1 MSFLNP
7 LFLIALLT
15 VGVPLL
21 IYLLNLRKPKKVRFS
36 TLAFFESLKSTALKR
51 IKIKRWLLLAI
62 RMLAIIALV
71 VAASRPFMPSGMGI
85 GGNNDPIIV
94 GVLIDNSPAMVQVD
108 RNGPFIEQA
117 LNLAGQT
124 IESFD
129 TDNRFLINVTHGEG
143 LNMPALSRS
152 AALNRLS
159 GLQSENKGGYFKER
173 LMQLRN
179 ELAEAEEPNKI
190 LFLITGGQQSHFD
203 ELREDN
209 DDEESEINIQVVK
222 VGSSMAQNTGFRSVD
237 VQSASIEQSGQVQLR
252 TVVENFGEQTARNQ
266 FVSLIVD
273 DELISQQPIEVEA
286 GSHKELL
293 FTLPASDELFT
304 KTEILI
310 EGDELVFDNRFYAAI
325 QLPDVTNVL
334 VVEEN
339 TSARSFNSYLRPL
352 LEAVGS
358 ENDQYSIRFISIGDL
373 SPTEIYSQDAIIMD
387 GVRDIPDYISQPL
400 LDHVQSGAGL
410 FLLPSPE
417 GNLTS
422 YNRLLSSAGSRVYT
436 DVIGNYGSFSSITQ
450 MAAPASGHP
459 IIDLIFD
466 EENPE
471 SIRLNAPDMFYY
483 FRMSSAIADNVFPV
497 ITTTE
502 GNVLMREAR
511 VGTGRIIFSAFGADP
526 GWSNFPIKP
535 FFAPFFFRTVE
546 YLAQGEDSRLNVH
559 YLGSD
564 FQIVSTQNSESFEII
579 KDNESIVPTIRQS
592 FQGSVISYPGEEW
605 SPGWIT
611 VKSDFE
617 SILFSVNQY
626 AMESSLITLD
636 EKELKN
642 LISPYFGNVT
652 VSNLNEEN
660 SALSIAG
667 TASMGREI
675 WFWFIIA
682 AIILLLIESIISR
695 SYKAESLT

>member
-71 VAASRPFMPSGMGI
+71 VAASRPFLPSGI
-85 GGNNDPIIV
+85 GVGGGNDPIII

-117 LNLAGQT
+117 LDLAKQT

-129 TDNRFLINVTHGEG
+129 TDDRFLINVTHGDG
-143 LNMPALSRS
+143 LSTPALSRS

-159 GLQSENKGGYFKER
+159 GLQSENKGGYFRER
-173 LMQLRN
+173 LIQLRN
-179 ELAEAEEPNKI
+179 ELEGAEEPNKI
-190 LFLITGGQQSHFD
+190 LFLFTSGNQSHFD
-203 ELREDN
+203 ELREEI
-209 DDEESEINIQVVK
+209 DDEESEINIQIVK
-222 VGSSMAQNTGFRSVD
+222 VGSGMAQNTGFRSVD
-237 VQSASIEQSGQVQLR
+237 VHSTNIEQSGQVQLR
-252 TVVENFGEQTARNQ
+252 TVIENFGEQTATNQ

-273 DELISQQPIEVEA
+273 NELISQQPIEIEA
-286 GSHKELL
+286 GSHEELL
-293 FTLPASDELFT
+293 FTLPASDDLFI
-304 KTEILI
+304 KAEILI
-310 EGDELVFDNRFYAAI
+310 EGDELAFDNRFYAAI

-334 VVEEN
+334 VVEESA
-339 TSARSFNSYLRPL
+339 SARSFNSYLRPL
-352 LEAVGS
+352 LEAAGS
-358 ENDQYSIRFISIGDL
+358 DNDQYSIRFISIGDL
-373 SPTEIYSQDAIIMD
+373 SPAEIYSQDAIIID

-410 FLLPSPE
+410 FLLPSSE
-417 GNLTS
+417 GNLSS

-436 DVIGNYGSFSSITQ
+436 DVVGNYGSFSPITQ
-450 MAAPASGHP
+450 MAAPESGHP
-459 IIDLIFD
+459 IIDSIFD
-466 EENPE
+466 EESTG

-483 FRMSSAIADNVFPV
+483 FQMSSESADNVFPV

-502 GNVLMREAR
+502 GNALMREAR

-559 YLGSD
+559 FLGSE
-564 FQIVSTQNSESFEII
+564 FQTVSNQNSDSFEII
-579 KDNESIVPTIRQS
+579 KDDGSIVPTIRQS

-605 SPGWIT
+605 GPGWVT
-611 VKSDFE
+611 VKSDSE
-617 SILFSVNQY
+617 SSLFSVNQN
-626 AMESSLITLD
+626 AMESSLNTLD
-636 EKELKN
+636 DQELEN
-642 LISPYFGNVT
+642 IISPYFGNVT
-652 VSNLNEEN
+652 VSYLNDDN

-682 AIILLLIESIISR
+682 AIILLLMESIISR